1 MTVKSRRAEHRELTR
16 NGILQAAARLFA
28 DQGFTATS
36 IDDVARAARV
46 SKGTVYYHFADKAHL
61 FEAVFRDRQEH
72 LVRDV
77 TAAAVNH
84 PAPWPRLTAALDA
97 YLDGTVTDAAHRSL
111 LQQAPAALGAERCRR
126 LDEEMGL
133 PALQT
138 LLDDLAAAGE
148 LVPAPTP
155 MLTRLLFSALCE
167 AAMAAGAAPDPVR
180 ARTEAGAALTAV
192 LAGLHRPPASVRD
205 VPPPGRS

>member
-1 MTVKSRRAEHRELTR
+1 MTVKSRRAENRELTR
-16 NGILQAAARLFA
+16 NAVLNAAARLFA
-28 DQGFTATS
+28 DQGFTAAT

-46 SKGTVYYHFADKAHL
+46 AKGSVYYHFTDKAHL
-61 FEAVFRDRQEH
+61 FEAVFRDRQER

-77 TAAAVNH
+77 TAAAVRH
-84 PAPWPRLTAALDA
+84 PDPWPRLTAALDA

-111 LQQAPAALGAERCRR
+111 LQQAPAALGADRCRR

-167 AAMAAGAAPDPVR
+167 AAMAAGAAPDAVR
-180 ARTEAGAALTAV
+180 ARAEAGAALAAITV
-192 LAGLHRPPASVRD
+192 GLHRAPA
-205 VPPPGRS
+205 P

>member
-1 MTVKSRRAEHRELTR
+1 MTVKSRRAENRELTR
-16 NGILQAAARLFA
+16 NAVLNAAARLFA
-28 DQGFTATS
+28 DRGFTAAT

-46 SKGTVYYHFADKAHL
+46 AKGSVYYHFTDKAHL
-61 FEAVFRDRQEH
+61 FEAVFRDRQER

-77 TAAAVNH
+77 TAAAVRH
-84 PAPWPRLTAALDA
+84 PDPWPRLTAALDA

-111 LQQAPAALGAERCRR
+111 LQQAPAALGADRCRR

-167 AAMAAGAAPDPVR
+167 AAMAAGAAPDAVQAR
-180 ARTEAGAALTAV
+180 AEAGAALAAIT
-192 LAGLHRPPASVRD
+192 AGLHRTPA
-205 VPPPGRS
+205 P

>member
-1 MTVKSRRAEHRELTR
+1 MGMTVKSRRAENRELTR
-16 NGILQAAARLFA
+16 NAVLNAAARLFA
-28 DQGFTATS
+28 DRGFTAAT

-46 SKGTVYYHFADKAHL
+46 AKGSVYYHFTDKAHL
-61 FEAVFRDRQEH
+61 FEAVFRDRQER

-77 TAAAVNH
+77 TAAAVRH
-84 PAPWPRLTAALDA
+84 PDPWPRLTAALDA

-111 LQQAPAALGAERCRR
+111 LQQAPAALGADRCRR

-167 AAMAAGAAPDPVR
+167 AAMAAGAAPDAVQAR
-180 ARTEAGAALTAV
+180 AEAGAALAAIT
-192 LAGLHRPPASVRD
+192 AGLHRTPA
-205 VPPPGRS
+205 P